1 LVLVLTLK
9 IAGAEF
15 SPSIRLF
22 RQCTFADDPAEVS
35 VRMVLL

>member
-1 LVLVLTLK
+1 VFVFTLK

-22 RQCTFADDPAEVS
+22 RQWIFAEDPAEVS
-35 VRMVLL
+35 VRIVLL